1 MSAGPTMHSEDG
13 HLYYGGDINNHGEIV
28 GIALDLNAGTSVA
41 FLAVPTGDGEDCE
54 ANPLAVQRSSFRR
67 TSASN
72 CNSNSASGRSR
83 RGSRDPKTTGATPAL
98 ASSVEEL

>member
-1 MSAGPTMHSEDG
+1 MHSEDG

-54 ANPLAVQRSSFRR
+54 ANPLAGQRPFLPENVRQQLQQQHRFRPFAAR
-67 TSASN
+67 
-72 CNSNSASGRSR
+72 
-83 RGSRDPKTTGATPAL
+83 K
-98 ASSVEEL
+98 